1 MAQAV
6 DTEIKMIAGIY
17 FLSFICYILSFLTE
31 SVLLLIISIPFLL
44 FICAMIHE
52 AGHCIGCYINSNKI
66 TRVVTPFLTY
76 CDGKLGVANTISPK
90 SYCSFAKGKNDSLV
104 YILGPMMSLVFA
116 VLSGLLY
123 YVFGSSAL
131 MLLTIIA
138 IIVFL
143 INIIPGKNGDLTKYF
158 NEKNK

>member
-1 MAQAV
+1 
-6 DTEIKMIAGIY
+6 MIIALYI
-17 FLSFICYILSFLTE
+17 FSCICYILSFLTE

-76 CDGKLGVANTISPK
+76 CDGKFGVANTISPK
-90 SYCSFAKGKNDSLV
+90 SYCSFVKGKNDSLV
-104 YILGPMMSLVFA
+104 YIFGPMMSLIFA
-116 VLSGLLY
+116 VLSGLIY
-123 YVFGSSAL
+123 YVLGSKAL
-131 MLLTIIA
+131 MLLTVIA
-138 IIVFL
+138 IIILL